1 MMKAL
6 PASAQQNVSMRA
18 IKNLYQVAVLS
29 DTRPAQA

>member
-1 MMKAL
+1 MRAL

-29 DTRPAQA
+29 DTGPVEP